1 MKVFLIVC
9 GLAVALCGAI
19 VSCGP
24 QKDYCPNSTTGQCLP
39 PMGQAGAQGGLDS
52 GPGDATIITDDTGP

>member
-9 GLAVALCGAI
+9 GLAVALCGVI

-24 QKDYCPNSTTGQCLP
+24 QKEYCPNSTTGQCLP
-39 PMGQAGAQGGLDS
+39 PMGQAGAQGGMDAD
-52 GPGDATIITDDTGP
+52 PGEATVLE